1 MTPLRVALAL
11 LLVCAVAAWQVSV
24 IPQSLM
30 EMTVGASLVPAGVV
44 VGLSLAGACYA
55 LSAWR
60 GRQPD
65 ESLNPE
71 QTALPGSLARLL
83 SLLAG
88 GALFMLLVVPLGFV
102 LPAALC
108 GMCIARAFDA
118 PLGGKSLLI
127 CGAIAAVFW
136 LVFARLLGVGLGPA
150 FAPLGI

>member
-44 VGLSLAGACYA
+44 AGLSLAGACYA

-102 LPAALC
+102 LAAALC

>member
-44 VGLSLAGACYA
+44 AGLSLAGACYA

-60 GRQPD
+60 GHQPD

-136 LVFARLLGVGLGPA
+136 LVFARLLDVGLGPA

>member
-1 MTPLRVALAL
+1 VGLAL

>member
-11 LLVCAVAAWQVSV
+11 LLVCALAAWQVSI

-30 EMTVGASLVPAGVV
+30 EMAVGASLVPAGVV
-44 VGLSLAGACYA
+44 AGLSLASAAYA

-60 GRQPD
+60 GRQSD
-65 ESLNPE
+65 ESLEPE
-71 QTALPGSLARLL
+71 HAALPGSTGRLL

-102 LPAALC
+102 LPATLC
-108 GMCIARAFDA
+108 GMCIARAFGA

-127 CGAIAAVFW
+127 CGTIAAVFW

-150 FAPLGI
+150 FAPLGL

>member
-1 MTPLRVALAL
+1 MTPLRVGLAL

-30 EMTVGASLVPAGVV
+30 EMTVGASLVPAGGV

-65 ESLNPE
+65 ERLNPE
-71 QTALPGSLARLL
+71 PTALPGSLARLL